1 MRSVWYSSQ
10 GFRKKKKSYVLF
22 LFYLQNQPCTGQ
34 RPAPACTLTEPTGGF
49 SSVLGATYQHGLWS
63 VMAFDAWTVRSKWL
77 SNGACSLCAIHV
89 LCCLAPLLDTGVTV
103 QLIIGHSAA
112 ARGRSTYLP
121 FNRVSKSARSVVLGK
136 KSDWQQHGSIMPWQP
151 WALRDERPHLG
162 I

>member
-10 GFRKKKKSYVLF
+10 DFRKEKKKVICIITLLSAKSALY
-22 LFYLQNQPCTGQ
+22 

-49 SSVLGATYQHGLWS
+49 NSALGATSQHGVWS
-63 VMAFDAWTVRSKWL
+63 VMALEAWTVRSKWL

-103 QLIIGHSAA
+103 QLITGHSAA

-136 KSDWQQHGSIMPWQP
+136 KSD
-151 WALRDERPHLG
+151 
-162 I
+162 